1 METKERR
8 GRLAEE
14 EKERKTC
21 LKEDKEW
28 SLLLG
33 MEDWLVHQGE
43 GWQGGFTVASL
54 PSTVHT

>member
-28 SLLLG
+28 CF
-33 MEDWLVHQGE
+33 GE
-43 GWQGGFTVASL
+43 PFVRDGRLARASG
-54 PSTVHT
+54 